1 MKCDCFFATQYKQSF
16 IYFGAAANSSTTT
29 VIQTKN
35 GMKDVMYGYGCSA
48 TFVNGL
54 TKEEPYIWS
63 SIPQLT
69 LDSFG
74 PFESYGSCYDRTLCI
89 YGGYASG
96 EKIKIFGE
104 VHKCNAIKM
113 IRRGCPLSNVQCWTI
128 ALTTGPSHCTHWSED
143 KSRKP
148 AYHLPALITIQ
159 HCYKYDVYCYT
170 DILFIIDNSD
180 ESNTCSFL
188 VDKLSKHVKCVIIDD
203 TIFIVNGN
211 KMAKIEYVYLQFQL
225 STITFTSTST
235 KPINSVDFTINVPRV
250 NSTPFVIKETLF
262 IVGGCDEDSEPFS
275 EIYQFVPERQE
286 WKVVGH
292 STVSRYGAS
301 AVVVTD
307 KNNQQAVFIA
317 GGFKGEGMPCNVIEQ
332 IPIFSQEKKTTLKKR
347 SATEAAL

>member
-1 MKCDCFFATQYKQSF
+1 M
-16 IYFGAAANSSTTT
+16 YFGAAANSSTTT
-29 VIQTKN
+29 VIQTEN
-35 GMKDVMYGYGCSA
+35 GGKDVMYGYGCSA
-48 TFVNGL
+48 TFLNGL

-69 LDSFG
+69 WNPFG
-74 PFESYGSCYDRTLCI
+74 PFSDCYGSHYDRRLCI

-96 EKIKIFGE
+96 EKIKMFGE
-104 VHKCNAIKM
+104 VHSATNATNVTNATNIM
-113 IRRGCPLSNVQCWTI
+113 VNTLGCPLSNVQCWTI
-128 ALTTGPSHCTHWSED
+128 ALTTGPSHCTHWSVD

-225 STITFTSTST
+225 STTTFTSTST